1 MITPFNT
8 YKKPRLPF
16 QVKAFL
22 FVVVFCTTSMV
33 SAQVASTVDTTQI
46 RIGEELKYSVWV
58 EADTTDIVVFPEGQT
73 FLPLE
78 VIESYKVDTT
88 YEQSRYRLIK
98 KYGLTQFDSGSYTI
112 PAQKVFI
119 NEKSFLTDSV
129 QIEVRDVPVDTTK
142 QKMFDIKPAIAVESP
157 PFNFISLL
165 LWLLPLALIAI
176 LVYVFFRRKKKREE
190 AEKQL
195 PPYEEA
201 MVALKKLDDST
212 LLKEHRSKEFYSQ
225 LTEIVKRYLDREVDD
240 AALEST
246 SDELIGRLQ
255 LHKDAG
261 HFNFDSETIRKLDSV
276 FKRADLVKFAKMNQA
291 EEQAI
296 ADRGVIEEIINE
308 TKEVIPEP
316 TEEELLL
323 NEAYLEQQRKKRRTK
338 RILIGVVIGFLALVI
353 TGGVLISSYGLS
365 YLKDNLIGHPTKELA
380 EGRWIRSEYG
390 IPAVVVET
398 PKVLVR
404 TPLPLPE
411 ETESAFRSNQT
422 FAYGSMIGNLYVMVN
437 TIVLNGE
444 GTIDPDQA
452 LDGGLNNLENMGASN
467 LVVKKEEFSTEKGIK
482 GIRAHGTFNAVDSSG
497 KQSDQQQKYEYII
510 FGQKNAL
517 QQVVITFT
525 EDDPYA
531 ENVVQRI
538 INSIEIEVAEENA
551 P

>member
-1 MITPFNT
+1 MITPINT

-98 KYGLTQFDSGSYTI
+98 KYGLTQFDSGNYTI

-119 NEKSFLTDSV
+119 NENSFLTDSV

-157 PFNFISLL
+157 PFNFINLL

-261 HFNFDSETIRKLDSV
+261 HFNFDNETIRKLDSV

-353 TGGVLISSYGLS
+353 TAGVLISTYGLS

>member
-1 MITPFNT
+1 MITPINT

-98 KYGLTQFDSGSYTI
+98 KYGLTQFDSGNYTI

-157 PFNFISLL
+157 PFNFINLL

-353 TGGVLISSYGLS
+353 TAGVLISTFGLS

-411 ETESAFRSNQT
+411 ETELAFRSNQT

-437 TIVLNGE
+437 TIVLNEE